1 MYEQTHLGPV
11 HVLRHQNQHLAQTRV
26 VVVICAFSIIFVIDV
41 VFVLSMFCLPSVE
54 SWEAVENTLRG
65 GAQIFFTPLNP
76 SATVKTIPN
85 FLEQNYVPPP

>member
-65 GAQIFFTPLNP
+65 GLK
-76 SATVKTIPN
+76 S
-85 FLEQNYVPPP
+85 FLPP

>member
-11 HVLRHQNQHLAQTRV
+11 HILRHQNQHLAQTRV

-41 VFVLSMFCLPSVE
+41 VFVLSMFCLPSLE
-54 SWEAVENTLRG
+54 SWEAVKNTLGG
-65 GAQIFFTPLNP
+65 GAQILFTPLNP